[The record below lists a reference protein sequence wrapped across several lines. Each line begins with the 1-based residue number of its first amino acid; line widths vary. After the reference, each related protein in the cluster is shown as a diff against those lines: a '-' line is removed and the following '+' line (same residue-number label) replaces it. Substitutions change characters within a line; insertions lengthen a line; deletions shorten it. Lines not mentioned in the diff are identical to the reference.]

1 MIKVGITKEYKIP
14 NDFRTPFTPKQS
26 KVIDSSSNF
35 SLVCERSEIR
45 CYKDEEYLD
54 NKISLVNKLD
64 DCDVIFGI
72 KEVPIRKL
80 INNKTYF
87 MFSHTIKKQE
97 QNKIL
102 LQKIIEKK
110 IRLIDYEC
118 LTENNKRIIAFG
130 KYAGIAGAY
139 NSLIAYGI
147 KYKLYELNRLSHYKD
162 TKELYS
168 FSNNFKINSPVKI
181 VVIGDGRVAQG
192 AVELLESFN
201 IEKVNINDYL
211 NKKTNKPCFCQLS
224 VIDYI
229 RTKDRKPFKQED
241 YFLRP
246 EAFQSNFDMFSDKT
260 DILINAAYWD
270 PRSPRLFEEDD
281 INKNFKPKIIGDI
294 SCDINGAI
302 PCTKIASTIE
312 KPFFDYCIKNK
323 KMEEPF
329 NKIDNI
335 TIMSIDNL
343 PSELPRDSS
352 RYFGNILVEK
362 ILPLLKNKENK
373 IIENATITKDGKL
386 TEKFRYLSDYI
397 I

>member
-45 CYKDEEYLD
+45 CFKDEEYLD

-224 VIDYI
+224 VTDYI

-373 IIENATITKDGKL
+373 IIENATITNDGKL
-386 TEKFRYLSDYI
+386 TEKYRYLSDYI

>member
-1 MIKVGITKEYKIP
+1 MIKEGITKEYKIP

-45 CYKDEEYLD
+45 CFKDEEYLD

-224 VIDYI
+224 VTDYI

>member
-181 VVIGDGRVAQG
+181 VVIGEGRVAQG

-224 VIDYI
+224 VTDYI

-343 PSELPRDSS
+343 PSELARDSS

-373 IIENATITKDGKL
+373 IIENATITNDGKL
-386 TEKFRYLSDYI
+386 TEKYRYLSDYI

>member
-45 CYKDEEYLD
+45 CFKDEEYLD

-224 VIDYI
+224 VTDYI

>member
-224 VIDYI
+224 VTDYI